1 MKSFLKRV
9 VMALYNWGLISDLAV
24 QRAFQCFDLRSA

>member
-9 VMALYNWGLISDLAV
+9 VMALYNWGLISGRAV
-24 QRAFQCFDLRSA
+24 QCAFKRFDLRSA

>member
-9 VMALYNWGLISDLAV
+9 VMALYNWGLISGHAV
-24 QRAFQCFDLRSA
+24 QRAFECFDLRSA